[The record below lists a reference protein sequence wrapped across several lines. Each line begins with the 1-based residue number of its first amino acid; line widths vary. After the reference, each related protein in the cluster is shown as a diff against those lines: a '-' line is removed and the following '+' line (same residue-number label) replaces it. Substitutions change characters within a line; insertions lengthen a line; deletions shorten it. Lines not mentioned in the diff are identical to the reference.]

1 MILSKGVTG
10 FFNYK
15 EEMILND
22 GDKFVKRCKE
32 FIYNNSGKLI
42 AVDLSLSEKN
52 FYYVECM
59 ISDKKLFIL
68 LNAYYPFLAVAMSVD
83 FKMIEFMDINI
94 SVYPLDLEYQILS
107 YRELNSQYNLEE
119 LKKYLSK
126 VEIKEINYWQPDTI
140 GRIIFNYWD

>member
-42 AVDLSLSEKN
+42 A
-52 FYYVECM
+52 
-59 ISDKKLFIL
+59 
-68 LNAYYPFLAVAMSVD
+68 VD

-140 GRIIFNYWD
+140 GRIIFNYWN